1 MFARPLVALFRT
13 MIFMSAFG
21 VSGELDLNVAVTTT
35 EFAVTA
41 GVRRTRVGP
50 SEQPV
55 V

>member
-1 MFARPLVALFRT
+1 MLAKPLVALFRT
-13 MIFMSAFG
+13 MILRSAFG
-21 VSGELDLNVAVTTT
+21 VSRELEINVAVTTT

-55 V
+55 E